1 MKQPQFSQHFNNQ
14 LLEQPTCGNKLNA
27 AGSGKEYTNSKQ
39 TILISNKHK
48 IFSIGTIKPF
58 K

>member
-27 AGSGKEYTNSKQ
+27 AGSGKEYTNSK
-39 TILISNKHK
+39 HK
-48 IFSIGTIKPF
+48 IFSIND
-58 K
+58 

>member
-27 AGSGKEYTNSKQ
+27 AVINLTQLINEER
-39 TILISNKHK
+39 ILKLRMISEIN
-48 IFSIGTIKPF
+48 
-58 K
+58 